1 MNQVIQIAGV
11 IDYAEASMLL
21 EADVNFLGFPLRL
34 PDGREDLSE
43 TQAREIIRLIGN
55 RVHTVLITYLSKASE
70 IAELSDYL
78 GVNWV
83 QLHGEI
89 SLAEL
94 EKLRSRSPGLS
105 IIKSLVVHG
114 DNLSE
119 LLSLVTC
126 VSELVDAFITDTF
139 DPRTGRRGA
148 TGKIHDWRISREIA
162 EVSPKPVILAG
173 GLTPTNV
180 REAIFQVKPAGVDCH
195 TGVEAP
201 DGRKEPELV
210 HRFVAE
216 AREGF
221 RPVSQGVV

>member
-21 EADVNFLGFPLRL
+21 EANVNFLGFPLRL

-43 TQAREIIRLIGN
+43 TQAREIVRLIGN
-55 RVHTVLITYLSKASE
+55 RVHTVLITYLGKASE

-94 EKLRSRSPGLS
+94 EKLRSRSPSLS
-105 IIKSLVVHG
+105 IIRSLVVHG

-119 LLSLVTC
+119 LLSLVAS

-139 DPRTGRRGA
+139 DPRMGRRGA

-162 EVSPKPVILAG
+162 QLSPKSMILAG

-180 REAIFQVKPAGVDCH
+180 REAILQVKPAGVDCH

-221 RPVSQGVV
+221 RLISQGMV